1 VEVAK
6 RQCHTVVPD
15 FGTPDAVFPADDSSC
30 RITERHGEPVMK
42 LQVILHLSTRIKA
55 GFRANKDRSVA
66 DNLAYLEYWRSY
78 YDKAA

>member
-1 VEVAK
+1 
-6 RQCHTVVPD
+6 
-15 FGTPDAVFPADDSSC
+15 
-30 RITERHGEPVMK
+30 MK